1 MSCMDVL
8 RLADPFEEIPL
19 ICSASFFFS
28 PLVFPCFGMWGHK
41 GAVSLS
47 TVCGTEERRVRQT
60 EWKKKKKKLHRSL
73 YIHHFPGVHYPDNI
87 THAQT
92 ALFRVLVLIEL
103 LNDVESF
110 KTNSVFCVW
119 WLNDMDFHHCGLSWW
134 RDGWGLC
141 PSLCVF
147 VCACGMCNKFW
158 ESTHSKLIK
167 HPLIPTSP
175 QCSLGL
181 LIN

>member
-1 MSCMDVL
+1 M
-8 RLADPFEEIPL
+8 RPQGG
-19 ICSASFFFS
+19 SFPQHS
-28 PLVFPCFGMWGHK
+28 VWDR
-41 GAVSLS
+41 
-47 TVCGTEERRVRQT
+47 GTEGETDRVKEEKR
-60 EWKKKKKKLHRSL
+60 KLHRSL

-134 RDGWGLC
+134 RDG
-141 PSLCVF
+141 
-147 VCACGMCNKFW
+147 
-158 ESTHSKLIK
+158 
-167 HPLIPTSP
+167 
-175 QCSLGL
+175 
-181 LIN
+181 